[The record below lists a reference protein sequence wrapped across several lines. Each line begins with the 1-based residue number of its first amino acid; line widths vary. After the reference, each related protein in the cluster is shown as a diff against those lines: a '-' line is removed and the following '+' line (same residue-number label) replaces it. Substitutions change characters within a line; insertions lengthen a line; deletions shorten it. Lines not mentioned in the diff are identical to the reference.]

1 METILPA
8 DIVTDRG
15 DYLTIK
21 AYLKESER
29 KLVEE
34 RKLYAILR
42 EDGNRLEQQV
52 ALLKSENESNKK
64 AKKGEKSEEG
74 GVKESVVVT
83 NNTNNLKRSN
93 KAYAE
98 IEERKIKELE
108 LSLLKLKEE
117 NAVIRG

>member
-1 METILPA
+1 MIEFEHTVTEIKATAAAAATEIASSTVETILPA

-52 ALLKSENESNKK
+52 
-64 AKKGEKSEEG
+64 
-74 GVKESVVVT
+74 V
-83 NNTNNLKRSN
+83 
-93 KAYAE
+93 
-98 IEERKIKELE
+98 
-108 LSLLKLKEE
+108 
-117 NAVIRG
+117 